1 MLETVRNNAYL
12 WIMVIM
18 AGLSFGISTADAQQ
32 AAPAAPV
39 SEKVAGPNLAPSP
52 PAPSP
57 AAVAPLNMKE
67 ADPTGLPAG
76 AYEKLS
82 PDQIYDLAQRKLRAE
97 SLSNSYDHNP
107 ESWAAITAPIATF
120 SMIVLIVFLVMLY
133 RSKKDREMHTTL
145 RLMVEKGAEIPP
157 ELLHPKQKSTSNT
170 DLRRG
175 VLLLSTGIGYMAFM
189 GVLSMLEPNAL
200 NGLGVGLIPIFIGIG
215 YLLVWRLSKR
225 HENKD

>member
-1 MLETVRNNAYL
+1 MFETFKNSAYL
-12 WIMVIM
+12 WIIFVI
-18 AGLSFGISTADAQQ
+18 ACLVCLSSTANAQQ
-32 AAPAAPV
+32 
-39 SEKVAGPNLAPSP
+39 
-52 PAPSP
+52 PAPSAAVFEKTADPALAPTPPPPAP
-57 AAVAPLNMKE
+57 AAVAPLNMQE

-76 AYEKLS
+76 AYKKLS
-82 PDQIYDLAQRKLRAE
+82 PDQIYDLAQKKMKME
-97 SLSNSYDHNP
+97 SLSNSYKP

-120 SMIVLIVFLVMLY
+120 AMIVLIVFLVMLY

-145 RLMVEKGAEIPP
+145 RLMVEKGADIPA

-175 VLLLSTGIGYMAFM
+175 VLLLFTGMGYMAFM
-189 GVLSMLEPNAL
+189 GILGMLEPDAL
-200 NGLGVGLIPIFIGIG
+200 KGLGVGLIPIFIGIG